1 MKSFSLYHFDK
12 LSILAGMMLLF
23 IFFQVQSHIKT
34 SEAIPIYPP
43 FHMYFFPTDI
53 NFNIAEEKQPSNLI
67 MNMSGNFTNHQIQNG
82 IVTWIQNGSWELNL
96 FDHGKM
102 PNQGINNTLVNAR
115 AIFNASFTMMKPDK
129 SFSHTHLINNF
140 VSNNIIFKDKSIFIK
155 GIADIHSTIGMEFKQ
170 VPISL
175 HIINKKILKISI
187 DVGKTNW
194 HFSEPNEIQGTIIK
208 GIGLDN
214 ITKSN

>member
-1 MKSFSLYHFDK
+1 
-12 LSILAGMMLLF
+12 
-23 IFFQVQSHIKT
+23 
-34 SEAIPIYPP
+34 
-43 FHMYFFPTDI
+43 
-53 NFNIAEEKQPSNLI
+53 SNLI